1 MFLLARNI
9 RMTEPEVS
17 SSAES
22 AEENVTMV
30 DVLQEQTECDAD
42 ANAVLGAS
50 DPVNC
55 TYANVS
61 FVKLLILFAENFT
74 STATYC
80 TCTCIQFLYNFDLWP
95 TVYPTTSKF

>member
-1 MFLLARNI
+1 MA
-9 RMTEPEVS
+9 EPEVS

-30 DVLQEQTECDAD
+30 DVLQEQIECDAD

-61 FVKLLILFAENFT
+61 FVKSFVRGNFT
-74 STATYC
+74 VFVLLRSMPYKISDC
-80 TCTCIQFLYNFDLWP
+80 
-95 TVYPTTSKF
+95 K